1 MEPLTQQLDAP
12 PAAHPRRP
20 WLKWSAGV
28 AAAVVLFGAGSW
40 AGSAGADPTT
50 SEQYVA
56 LQSELSGIVD
66 ERDATQQRLE
76 EVSAEYDTLSGEI
89 EEREQ
94 AAADQEAALDQR
106 SGALDETEAAL
117 EEREKAVGTA
127 EKEKA
132 ANTVTNGT
140 WTVGLDI
147 APGTYR
153 IDEPVTSDCYWA
165 ILRTGSNGDI
175 VENDIPGGGRPSV
188 TLSKGQDFNSSRCGS
203 WTKQ

>member
-28 AAAVVLFGAGSW
+28 AAAVVLFGAGAW
-40 AGSAGADPTT
+40 AGSAGTDPTT

-56 LQSELSGIVD
+56 LQNELSGTVE
-66 ERDATQQRLE
+66 ERDATQGRLE
-76 EVSAEYDTLSGEI
+76 EIAADYDALSGKI
-89 EEREQ
+89 EAREQ
-94 AAADQEAALDQR
+94 AAAEKEAEADER
-106 SGALDETEAAL
+106 SGALDETAAAL
-117 EEREKAVGTA
+117 GEREQAVGKA

-132 ANTVTNGT
+132 ANSVSDGT

-147 APGTYR
+147 AAGTYR
-153 IDEPVTSDCYWA
+153 IDEAVDSDCYWA
-165 ILRTGSNGDI
+165 VLRTGSNGDI
-175 VENDIPGGGRPSV
+175 IENDIPGGGRPSV
-188 TLSKGQDFNSSRCGS
+188 TLSKGQDFNSTRCGS